1 MIANRLPAV
10 TASSYEEP
18 GTSNTSNEDAHGTL
32 RRIEAAY
39 SDNPVVDTEEEESAS
54 RTLEASANRNGN
66 TQNRSGNHGPAVQ
79 PSRLHDGNN
88 EWAED

>member
-1 MIANRLPAV
+1 MVVNRFPAV
-10 TASSYEEP
+10 AAGSYEEP
-18 GTSNTSNEDAHGTL
+18 GTSSTGNENAHGTL

-39 SDNPVVDTEEEESAS
+39 SDNPVVDTEEDSAS
-54 RTLEASANRNGN
+54 RALEASANRNGN
-66 TQNRSGNHGPAVQ
+66 TQNRSGSHGPAVQ